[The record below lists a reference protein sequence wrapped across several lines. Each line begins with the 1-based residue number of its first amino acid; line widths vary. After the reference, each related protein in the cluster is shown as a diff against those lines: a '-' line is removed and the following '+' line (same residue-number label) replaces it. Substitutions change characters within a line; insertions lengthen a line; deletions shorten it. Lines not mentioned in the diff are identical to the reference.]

1 MLSNVLKYSENNM
14 WVRFKGER
22 AVIGITEYLLEE
34 IEDIALVSLPKTR
47 EEISQDDIFGSI
59 ETNEDVIDLVAP
71 ISGEVVRVNSLV
83 KEDPSILIEDPYGD
97 GWLIEVEVYDEDE
110 IENLLDAEEYE
121 DKIR

>member
-22 AVIGITEYLLEE
+22 AVIGITEYLLED
-34 IEDIALVSLPKTR
+34 IEDITLVSLPKTR
-47 EEISQDDIFGSI
+47 EEISQDDIFGSL
-59 ETNEDVIDLVAP
+59 ETSEEVIDLVAP

-83 KEDPSILIEDPYGD
+83 KEDPSVLIEDPYGD
-97 GWLIEVEVYDEDE
+97 GWLIEVEVYDEGE

-121 DKIR
+121 GKIG

>member
-22 AVIGITEYLLEE
+22 AVIGITEYLLED
-34 IEDIALVSLPKTR
+34 IEDITLVSLPKTR
-47 EEISQDDIFGSI
+47 EEISQDDIFGSL
-59 ETNEDVIDLVAP
+59 ETSEEVIDLVAP

-83 KEDPSILIEDPYGD
+83 KEDPSVLIEDPYGD

-121 DKIR
+121 GKIG